1 MNEQDPLLTEIKY
14 LVTVAT
20 DSVSVAI
27 ASGQQ
32 FIMAIISDQIK
43 QGITF
48 PLSLLHEKTLQTL
61 YTHPMKMTFLFV
73 LLSFITGEIKLVF
86 PELLLNPSINT
97 GSRQRIGVRC
107 IRVISLQKTVFCL

>member
-1 MNEQDPLLTEIKY
+1 MFFVGPCKATEFLIKIGSLQLFTILLYITIRFSGSVRFVCSLLIQEMRIKEQEPLLTEIKY

-48 PLSLLHEKTLQTL
+48 PLSLLHE
-61 YTHPMKMTFLFV
+61 
-73 LLSFITGEIKLVF
+73 
-86 PELLLNPSINT
+86 
-97 GSRQRIGVRC
+97 
-107 IRVISLQKTVFCL
+107 

>member
-1 MNEQDPLLTEIKY
+1 MRIKEQDPLLTEIKY

-32 FIMAIISDQIK
+32 FIMAIISDQKK

-48 PLSLLHEKTLQTL
+48 PLS
-61 YTHPMKMTFLFV
+61 FASRV
-73 LLSFITGEIKLVF
+73 
-86 PELLLNPSINT
+86 NT
-97 GSRQRIGVRC
+97 ANLIHS
-107 IRVISLQKTVFCL
+107 S

>member
-32 FIMAIISDQIK
+32 FIMAIISDKKK
-43 QGITF
+43 QGIKF
-48 PLSLLHEKTLQTL
+48 PLSLLHE
-61 YTHPMKMTFLFV
+61 
-73 LLSFITGEIKLVF
+73 
-86 PELLLNPSINT
+86 
-97 GSRQRIGVRC
+97 
-107 IRVISLQKTVFCL
+107 

>member
-43 QGITF
+43 QGIIS
-48 PLSLLHEKTLQTL
+48 PLSVASRVNTANLIHSSYEKDILIC
-61 YTHPMKMTFLFV
+61 
-73 LLSFITGEIKLVF
+73 FIIF
-86 PELLLNPSINT
+86 YN
-97 GSRQRIGVRC
+97 RRD
-107 IRVISLQKTVFCL
+107 

>member
-1 MNEQDPLLTEIKY
+1 MKINEQDPLLTEIKY

-48 PLSLLHEKTLQTL
+48 PLSFASRVNTANLIHSSYENDILIC
-61 YTHPMKMTFLFV
+61 
-73 LLSFITGEIKLVF
+73 FIIF
-86 PELLLNPSINT
+86 YN
-97 GSRQRIGVRC
+97 RRD
-107 IRVISLQKTVFCL
+107 

>member
-43 QGITF
+43 QGITASRVNTAN
-48 PLSLLHEKTLQTL
+48 LIHSSYENDILIC
-61 YTHPMKMTFLFV
+61 
-73 LLSFITGEIKLVF
+73 FIIF
-86 PELLLNPSINT
+86 YN
-97 GSRQRIGVRC
+97 RRD
-107 IRVISLQKTVFCL
+107 

>member
-32 FIMAIISDQIK
+32 FIMAIISDQKK

-48 PLSLLHEKTLQTL
+48 PLSLLHE
-61 YTHPMKMTFLFV
+61 
-73 LLSFITGEIKLVF
+73 
-86 PELLLNPSINT
+86 
-97 GSRQRIGVRC
+97 
-107 IRVISLQKTVFCL
+107 

>member
-1 MNEQDPLLTEIKY
+1 MRINEQDPLLTEIKY

-43 QGITF
+43 QGVIS
-48 PLSLLHEKTLQTL
+48 PLS
-61 YTHPMKMTFLFV
+61 V
-73 LLSFITGEIKLVF
+73 ASRV
-86 PELLLNPSINT
+86 NT
-97 GSRQRIGVRC
+97 ANLIH
-107 IRVISLQKTVFCL
+107 